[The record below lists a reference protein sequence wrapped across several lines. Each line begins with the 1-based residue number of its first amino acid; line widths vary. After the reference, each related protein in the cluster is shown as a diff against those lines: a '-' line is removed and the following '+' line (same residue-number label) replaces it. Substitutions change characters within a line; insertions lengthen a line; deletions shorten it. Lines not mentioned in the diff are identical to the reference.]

1 MGSDPV
7 TMMQRHI
14 SPIIIVF
21 LMEPRIRVLY
31 VDDEPGLLQIAR
43 LFLEQSPEFKVATSP
58 SGPEAL
64 EALASGSFDVVVSD
78 YQMPGMDGIE
88 LLKVVRKRFGD
99 IPFVLFTG
107 RGREEIVI
115 QAIESGADF
124 YLQKGGDPVSQFAEL
139 AHKIRQA
146 LRRKEAERSKQDS
159 EQRLS
164 DIIDFLPDATFAID
178 RAGTVIAWN
187 RAVEEMT
194 GVPSSAML
202 GKGDRDYAVP
212 FYGTKRPILIDL
224 VNEPD
229 DAISPFYSHISR
241 DSSVLTAEAEI
252 SGRNGEKI
260 SVLVKA
266 CPLYN
271 QQGERVGAIE
281 SIRDITAQKRSEEAI
296 ARSREYLDE
305 IYTSVRAGIAIIDAA
320 THEILD
326 VNPAAATMIGLP
338 KEQIVGSVCHE
349 FICPASAGRCPIT
362 DLGQVVDNAE
372 RVLRTGNGRTL
383 PIIKYV
389 TRTVLDGR
397 DILLETFLDNSARR
411 KAEEAAKES
420 EEKFRDLA
428 DLLPQMIFETDL
440 EFRIVYANKHAL
452 TEFGLSDLDF
462 GKGVGIFPFI
472 DPSQHEQVKEAVQRM
487 MSGGTQDPVEFVA
500 LRKDG
505 SSFPV
510 IVQYGPLYRQGTLV
524 GYRGVLIDISAQKK
538 TEDLLRESELRFKS
552 LIQNSSDVIGVID
565 QRRLITYISPSVT
578 RLFGYDPVEAVGT
591 SPLDYVHPDDRARV
605 EQEIESVYDRTNSGR
620 PVEYR
625 FRHADGQYIDVE
637 AVAANLFD
645 TPGIEGVVTTTR
657 PITERK
663 RAADELR
670 ESEEKFRT
678 IFENSPYPIAIN
690 TAPDFRFLSVNR
702 AFLRVSG
709 YSEDEVLGKTPI
721 ELGLLPLPEAL
732 KLIARR
738 LRAGT
743 LEDVPLVLSV
753 KGGRRV
759 HVLFSTMPT
768 TINSGSA
775 VVTVTAEVTK
785 LKRVEE
791 DLLQTNRELHA
802 IIEELKV
809 TEEELQQNYN
819 ELLAK
824 EEMVRA
830 SEAKFRALVELSLE
844 GILIADFSGILL
856 FANRT
861 AGLIVDAPNYEGLI
875 GTKNVMEFVA
885 PESRPD
891 VLQDFQKV
899 AGGEDAYLVHYK
911 LITASGRECWVEC
924 IGKRIV
930 FEGAPAM
937 LVSMRDVTERR
948 QVEEQVRE
956 SEQKFATVFRSSP
969 VPLTLVSAIDGT
981 FVDVNEAFLR
991 DTGYARDDVI
1001 GRVSTAIGIIPDE
1014 GEYGRFVSS
1023 LRGQSP
1029 LLGWEMTT
1037 RRQSGELR
1045 TCRFS
1050 SSVVLMGGRPHIL
1063 SSVEDITEAKKTE
1076 EALRQSEQ
1084 RFRALYENA
1093 SDAIAVHGFTP
1104 EGRPS
1109 HFLNVNDNVCS
1120 LTGYTR
1126 DELLSMSLI
1135 DLDDPD
1141 DWQKGRRIAQQLM
1154 ERGDLVFEI
1163 SHVRKDGTKIPVEIS
1178 AHVFALDN
1186 QRVVL
1191 SIIRDITERKRAEDA
1206 LRQVNRKLTMLSGI
1220 TRHDIKNQL
1229 MTLDGFVELLHQK
1242 MPDPGHD
1249 LYFSHIT
1256 TASSKIA
1263 KMIQFTKE
1271 YEQIGVHAPAWQALR
1286 ELGEGAGRDAA
1297 LGHVT
1302 LVNDLPFG
1310 LEVYADP
1317 LIAKVFFNLVDNAV
1331 RHGGAITTVRFAVE
1345 ELDGEAIIVC
1355 EDDGDGVP
1363 PAEKERIF
1371 EHGYGKNTG
1380 FGLTISRE
1388 ILDITGIG
1396 IREVGESG
1404 RGARFEM
1411 TVPPGV
1417 YRRTG

>member
-1 MGSDPV
+1 
-7 TMMQRHI
+7 
-14 SPIIIVF
+14 
-21 LMEPRIRVLY
+21 
-31 VDDEPGLLQIAR
+31 
-43 LFLEQSPEFKVATSP
+43 
-58 SGPEAL
+58 
-64 EALASGSFDVVVSD
+64 
-78 YQMPGMDGIE
+78 MPGMDGIE
-88 LLKVVRKRFGD
+88 LLKVIRERFGD

-115 QAIESGADF
+115 EAIESGADF

-194 GVPSSAML
+194 GVPASAML

-212 FYGTKRPILIDL
+212 FYGTKRPTLIDL

-229 DAISPFYSHISR
+229 DAITSLYSYMSR
-241 DSSVLTAEAEI
+241 SGSVLTVEGEI
-252 SGRNGEKI
+252 PGRNGETI
-260 SVLVKA
+260 SVLLKA

-281 SIRDITAQKRSEEAI
+281 SVRDITAQKRSEEAI

-338 KEQIVGSVCHE
+338 KEQIVGNVCHQ
-349 FICPASAGRCPIT
+349 FICPAAAGRCPIT

-372 RVLRTGNGRTL
+372 RVLRTGDGRTI

-411 KAEEAAKES
+411 RAEDAVRES
-420 EEKFRDLA
+420 EEKYRDLA
-428 DLLPQMIFETDL
+428 DLIPQMVFETDL
-440 EFRIVYANKHAL
+440 EFRITYVNQHAL
-452 TEFGLSDLDF
+452 DGFGLTDQEIRE
-462 GKGVGIFPFI
+462 GIGIFPFI
-472 DPSQHEQVKEAVQRM
+472 EPSQHARVMEAVQRM
-487 MSGGTQDPVEFVA
+487 MNGGPSEPMEFLAV
-500 LRKDG
+500 RKDG

-510 IVQYGPLYRQGTLV
+510 IVLCGLLHQNRTHA
-524 GYRGVLIDISAQKK
+524 GYRGIIIDLTSQRK
-538 TEDLLRESELRFKS
+538 TEDLLRQGELRFRS
-552 LIQNSSDVIGVID
+552 LIQHSSDVIGIID
-565 QRRLITYISPSVT
+565 QGRLITFISPSVA
-578 RLFGYDPVEAVGT
+578 RLFGYDPVEAIGT
-591 SPLDYVHPDDRARV
+591 NPLDYVHPDDRARI
-605 EQEIESVYDRTNSGR
+605 EQEIESVYARTNPGT

-625 FRHADGQYIDVE
+625 FRHADGYYIDVE

-645 TPGIEGVVTTTR
+645 TPGIEGIVTTTR

-663 RAADELR
+663 RVADELR

-678 IFENSPYPIAIN
+678 IFENSPYPIAISSS
-690 TAPDFRFLSVNR
+690 PDYQFLSVNQ
-702 AFLRVSG
+702 AFLAASG
-709 YSEDEVLGKTPI
+709 YSVDEVLGKNPM
-721 ELGLLPLPEAL
+721 EMGLIPLPEAL

-743 LEDVPLVLSV
+743 LENVPLVLSV

-759 HVLFSTMPT
+759 HVLFSTMPI
-768 TINSGSA
+768 TINNRPA
-775 VVTVTAEVTK
+775 IVTVTAEVTK

-809 TEEELQQNYN
+809 TEEELQQNYD
-819 ELLAK
+819 ELHAK
-824 EEMVRA
+824 EELIRA

-861 AGLIVDAPNYEGLI
+861 AGLIVDSPDYEALI
-875 GTKNVMEFVA
+875 GTKNVMEFIA
-885 PESRPD
+885 PESQAD
-891 VLQDFQKV
+891 VLRDFQKV
-899 AGGEDAYLVHYK
+899 AGGEDAYLVLYK

-924 IGKRIV
+924 IGKRIE

-956 SEQKFATVFRSSP
+956 SEQKFATIFQKSP
-969 VPLTLVSAIDGT
+969 VPFTLVSAIDGT
-981 FVDVNEAFLR
+981 FIDVNEAFLR
-991 DTGYARDDVI
+991 DTGYTRDDVI

-1014 GEYGRFVSS
+1014 EEYGRFVSL

-1037 RRQSGELR
+1037 RRQSGEHR

-1050 SSVVLMGGRPHIL
+1050 SSVILMGGRPHIL
-1063 SSVEDITEAKKTE
+1063 SSVEDITEAKHTE

-1084 RFRALYENA
+1084 RFRALFENA

-1109 HFLNVNDNVCS
+1109 HFLNVNDNVCR
-1120 LTGYTR
+1120 LTGFTR
-1126 DELLSMSLI
+1126 DELLSMSLV

-1141 DWQKGRRIAQQLM
+1141 DWQKGRRIGQQLM
-1154 ERGDLVFEI
+1154 EQGDLVFEV

-1191 SIIRDITERKRAEDA
+1191 SIIRDITERRRAEDA

-1220 TRHDIKNQL
+1220 TRHDIRNQL

-1242 MPDPGHD
+1242 MPDPTHD

-1271 YEQIGVHAPAWQALR
+1271 YEQIGVHAPTWQTLR

-1297 LGHVT
+1297 LGEVI

-1331 RHGGAITTVRFAVE
+1331 RHGGGITTIRFAVE
-1345 ELDGEAIIVC
+1345 EQDGEAIIVC
-1355 EDDGDGVP
+1355 EDDGEGVP

-1396 IREVGESG
+1396 IREVGDAG

-1411 TVPPGV
+1411 IVPPGV

>member
-1 MGSDPV
+1 
-7 TMMQRHI
+7 
-14 SPIIIVF
+14 
-21 LMEPRIRVLY
+21 MEPRIRVLY
-31 VDDEPGLLQIAR
+31 IDDEPALLHIAR

-58 SGPEAL
+58 SALEAL
-64 EALASGSFDVVVSD
+64 EALTAGSYDVVVSD
-78 YQMPGMDGIE
+78 YQMPGMDGIA
-88 LLKVVRKRFGD
+88 LLKTVRERFGD
-99 IPFVLFTG
+99 IPFILFTG

-115 QAIESGADF
+115 EAIESGADF

-139 AHKIRQA
+139 SHKIRQA
-146 LRRKEAERSKQDS
+146 LRRKEAERSKQES

-194 GVPSSAML
+194 GVPAGTML
-202 GKGDRDYAVP
+202 GKGDREYALP
-212 FYGTKRPILIDL
+212 FYGTKRPTLIDL

-229 DAISPFYSHISR
+229 EAISPLYSHISR
-241 DSSVLTAEAEI
+241 SGGVLTAETNLP
-252 SGRNGEKI
+252 GKNGDWI
-260 SVLVKA
+260 SVLIKA
-266 CPLYN
+266 CPLFN
-271 QQGERVGAIE
+271 QLGERVGAIE
-281 SIRDITAQKRSEEAI
+281 SVRDITAQKCSEEAI
-296 ARSREYLDE
+296 SRSRQYLDQ
-305 IYTSVRAGIAIIDAA
+305 IYSFVRAGIAIIDAA

-326 VNPAAATMIGLP
+326 INPAGAEMIGLS
-338 KEQIVGSVCHE
+338 KEEIVGNVCHQ
-349 FICPASAGRCPIT
+349 FICPTEAGRCPIT
-362 DLGQVVDNAE
+362 DLGQAVDNAE
-372 RVLRTGNGRTL
+372 RVLRTGDGRTV

-389 TRTVLDGR
+389 TRMTLDGR

-411 KAEEAAKES
+411 QAEDAVRES
-420 EEKFRDLA
+420 EEKYRDLA
-428 DLLPQMIFETDL
+428 DLIPQMVFETDL
-440 EFRIVYANKHAL
+440 EFRVTYVNQHAL
-452 TEFGLSDLDF
+452 DGFGLTDQEIRE
-462 GKGVGIFPFI
+462 GIEIFPFI
-472 DPSQHEQVKEAVQRM
+472 EPSQHARVMEAVQRM
-487 MSGGTQDPVEFVA
+487 VNGGLSEPMEFVA
-500 LRKDG
+500 VRRDG

-510 IVQYGPLYRQGTLV
+510 IVLCGPLFENRTLA
-524 GYRGVLIDISAQKK
+524 GYRGVIIDISSQKK
-538 TEDLLRESELRFKS
+538 TEDLLRQGELRFRS
-552 LIQNSSDVIGVID
+552 LIQNSSDLIGIID
-565 QRRLITYISPSVT
+565 QARLITFISPSIT
-578 RLFGYDPVEAVGT
+578 RLFGYDPAEVVGT
-591 SPLDYVHPDDRARV
+591 APLDYVHPDDRASV
-605 EQEIESVYDRTNSGR
+605 EQKIESVYAQTNPGT

-625 FRHADGQYIDVE
+625 FRHADGHYIDVE
-637 AVAANLFD
+637 AVAVNLFD

-663 RAADELR
+663 LAAEELR

-678 IFENSPYPIAIN
+678 IFQNSPYPIAIN
-690 TAPDFRFLSVNR
+690 GASDFEFLSVNR
-702 AFLRVSG
+702 AFLAASG
-709 YSEDEVLGKTPI
+709 YTEDEVLGKNPM
-721 ELGLLPLPEAL
+721 EMGLIPLPEAL
-732 KLIARR
+732 KLAAYRVR
-738 LRAGT
+738 KGT
-743 LEDVPLVLSV
+743 LEDVPLALSV

-759 HVLFSTMPT
+759 HVLFSTMPI
-768 TINSGSA
+768 TINNRPA
-775 VVTVTAEVTK
+775 FVTVTAEVTK

-791 DLLQTNRELHA
+791 DLLQTNWELHA

-809 TEEELQQNYN
+809 TEEELQQNYD
-819 ELLAK
+819 ELHAK
-824 EEMVRA
+824 EELVRA
-830 SEAKFRALVELSLE
+830 SEAMFRALVELSLE
-844 GILIADFSGILL
+844 GILIADFMGTLL

-861 AGLIVDAPNYEGLI
+861 AGQIVDSPDYERLI

-885 PESRPD
+885 PESQAD
-891 VLQDFQKV
+891 VLRDFSKV
-899 AGGEDAYLVHYK
+899 SQGIDAYLLIYK
-911 LITASGRECWVEC
+911 LITASGRGCWVEC

-969 VPLTLVSAIDGT
+969 VPLTIVSAIDGS

-991 DTGYARDDVI
+991 NTGYARDDVI
-1001 GRVSTAIGIIPDE
+1001 GRVATAIGIIPDE
-1014 GEYGRFVSS
+1014 EEYGRFVSL

-1063 SSVEDITEAKKTE
+1063 SSVEDITEEKQTE

-1084 RFRALYENA
+1084 RFRALFENA
-1093 SDAIAVHGFTP
+1093 SDAIAVHGFRSD
-1104 EGRPS
+1104 GRPS
-1109 HFLNVNDNVCS
+1109 HFLNVNDNVCR

-1126 DELLSMSLI
+1126 DELLSMSLV

-1154 ERGDLVFEI
+1154 HQGDLVFEV
-1163 SHVRKDGTKIPVEIS
+1163 SHVRKDGSKIPVEIS
-1178 AHVFALDN
+1178 AHVFTLDN

-1229 MTLDGFVELLHQK
+1229 LALDGFVELLHQK
-1242 MPDPGHD
+1242 MPDPSHD
-1249 LYFSHIT
+1249 LYFSHVRM
-1256 TASSKIA
+1256 ASNKISS
-1263 KMIQFTKE
+1263 MIQFTKE
-1271 YEQIGVHAPAWQALR
+1271 YEQIGVHAPTWQNLR
-1286 ELGEGAGRDAA
+1286 ELGDSASQDAVLGEGAI
-1297 LGHVT
+1297 
-1302 LVNDLPFG
+1302 VNDLPFG

-1317 LIAKVFFNLVDNAV
+1317 LIVRVFFNLLDNAV
-1331 RHGGAITTVRFAVE
+1331 RHGGGVTTIRFAVE
-1345 ELDGEAIIVC
+1345 ERDGEPIIIC
-1355 EDDGDGVP
+1355 EDDGEGVA
-1363 PAEKERIF
+1363 PAEKETIF
-1371 EHGYGKNTG
+1371 EKGFGKNTG

-1388 ILDITGIG
+1388 ILDITGIS
-1396 IREVGESG
+1396 IREVGEAG